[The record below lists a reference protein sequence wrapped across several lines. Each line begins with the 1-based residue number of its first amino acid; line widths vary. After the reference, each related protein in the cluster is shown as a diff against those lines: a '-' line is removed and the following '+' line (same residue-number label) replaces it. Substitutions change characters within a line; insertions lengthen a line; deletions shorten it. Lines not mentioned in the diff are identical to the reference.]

1 LVIIKKPRRK
11 DKISPLP
18 RAMTISMQGHFSLFT
33 VHVKRNTW
41 KCPSPLVH
49 YYFYSKGH
57 IGHFTM
63 KIKIKRLL
71 YPSSKAICALSIK
84 VISTFHCS
92 NPQ

>member
-1 LVIIKKPRRK
+1 LVITKKLRK
-11 DKISPLP
+11 DKRSPLP
-18 RAMTISMQGHFSLFT
+18 RTMTISMQGHFNLFT
-33 VHVKRNTW
+33 VHMKRNTW

-49 YYFYSKGH
+49 YYFYSKGY
-57 IGHFTM
+57 IGYFSM

-84 VISTFHCS
+84 VKSSFHCS